1 MLVLSRKVNERIV
14 IDGNIIVTVVR
25 IRGDIVRRR
34 CTQGGHRTPPGGGR
48 RNRAGDHTGRGAAMI
63 SKWLNNLALTTA
75 EAYRKDLR
83 TFAEFTGHVDAEACA
98 QAFIRLDNGQANA
111 LLLAWKSSMRDAG
124 KSPATINR
132 RLSTLKSLVKRAR
145 LLGLTTMCVDVAGE
159 RRSAYRDTRGPS
171 MAAIRKILAEAEK
184 RIDAKGLRDLSL
196 LVLMTDLGL
205 RRGEMV
211 SLDREHVD
219 LPGSRL
225 AVMGKGRREREWV
238 TMPSQTQE
246 ALAAWLVLRGDH
258 PGALFHNFDRA
269 KKSATD
275 GSGGVRDGEEDLLGD
290 RSSDPTP
297 RVQAFGNCRGHDI
310 NQRQP
315 RYGSQVFKAC
325 ES

>member
-1 MLVLSRKVNERIV
+1 
-14 IDGNIIVTVVR
+14 
-25 IRGDIVRRR
+25 
-34 CTQGGHRTPPGGGR
+34 
-48 RNRAGDHTGRGAAMI
+48 MI

-225 AVMGKGRREREWV
+225 AVMGKGRRELEWV

-269 KKSATD
+269 KKSTPDGRLTGAAVYAMVRRISSAIGHPTRPHGFRHSAIVEAMISTNGNHDTVAKFSRHVSLRGVDTYDARMMFVANPADLAQHLANTTREAT
-275 GSGGVRDGEEDLLGD
+275 E
-290 RSSDPTP
+290 
-297 RVQAFGNCRGHDI
+297 
-310 NQRQP
+310 
-315 RYGSQVFKAC
+315 
-325 ES
+325 